1 MPGFDFSNYN
11 RNAALHARGV
21 PLPKATSTGTTIVG
35 CIYDGGVVIAADT
48 RATSGPIVAD
58 KNCEKLHYISP
69 QIWCAGAGTAA
80 DTEFTTAL
88 ISSQL
93 ELHSLSTG
101 RKPRVVTCMTLL
113 KQHLFKYQGYIG
125 AYLVVAGV
133 DPTGTHLFTVH
144 AHGSTDKLPYVTM
157 GSGSLA
163 AMSVFETQWK
173 PTMTKEDAMELC
185 SQAIQA
191 GIFNDLGS
199 GSNVDLAVITA
210 EKTTL
215 HRGHVKPN
223 ERSQKLKNYKFAR
236 GTTAVLNE
244 KIITKDEIGKY
255 VSVEEVETEEM
266 EVDAPRAFAF
276 DLVDRTLW
284 PKLET
289 YRYCTAVVYLHLPAG
304 PSCRILALA
313 KLYGSTWVKRH
324 GVYLFEML
332 VDSDWDG
339 RWAGRQ
345 LNSLRNR
352 WPYEYHMALPIDAAE
367 RRDPTIYENPY
378 WTRFCSNHP
387 HPWAQNALV
396 SCWSASWSSAS
407 SSSGGNIV

>member
-1 MPGFDFSNYN
+1 MTGFDFSNYN

-35 CIYDGGVVIAADT
+35 CIFDGGVVVRTSALLIRQGLTAPSTNSLYHQIAADT

-58 KNCEKLHYISP
+58 KNCEKLHYIAP

-113 KQHLFKYQGYIG
+113 KQHLFRYQGHIG
-125 AYLVVAGV
+125 AYLVVAGC

-173 PTMTKEDAMELC
+173 PSLSEEDAVKLA
-185 SQAIQA
+185 SDAIMA

-199 GSNVDLAVITA
+199 GSNVDVAIITK

-215 HRGHVKPN
+215 KRNFITPN
-223 ERSQKLKNYKFAR
+223 EKGAKLQSYAFPK

-244 KIITKDEIGKY
+244 KIIRKNDIGRY
-255 VSVEEVETEEM
+255 VSVQEVP
-266 EVDAPRAFAF
+266 VD
-276 DLVDRTLW
+276 DGKMDVDT
-284 PKLET
+284 
-289 YRYCTAVVYLHLPAG
+289 
-304 PSCRILALA
+304 
-313 KLYGSTWVKRH
+313 
-324 GVYLFEML
+324 
-332 VDSDWDG
+332 
-339 RWAGRQ
+339 
-345 LNSLRNR
+345 
-352 WPYEYHMALPIDAAE
+352 
-367 RRDPTIYENPY
+367 
-378 WTRFCSNHP
+378 
-387 HPWAQNALV
+387 
-396 SCWSASWSSAS
+396 
-407 SSSGGNIV
+407 

>member
-1 MPGFDFSNYN
+1 MSRSRAASGSRLPTQHCHRHRNGASSQLLDLEGSFEPRHPASCNQRLHASLPNKTKAIDYNAFIRLRPSFLAYRSSRLSIRLVIAANGRPATPTIDDDDDSPALTMPGFDFSNYN
-11 RNAALHARGV
+11 RNVALHAQGI

-35 CIYDGGVVIAADT
+35 CLFDGGVVIAADT

-113 KQHLFKYQGYIG
+113 KQHLFRYQGHIG
-125 AYLVVAGV
+125 AYLVVAGC

-163 AMSVFETQWK
+163 AMSVFETQWTPNLTQEGAVK
-173 PTMTKEDAMELC
+173 LC
-185 SQAIQA
+185 SEAILS

-199 GSNVDLAVITA
+199 GSNVDVAIITKD
-210 EKTTL
+210 KTTL
-215 HRGHVKPN
+215 KRNFIKPN
-223 ERSQKLKNYKFAR
+223 EKSAKLQSYLYPK

-244 KIITKDEIGKY
+244 KIIKKNEIGRY
-255 VSVEEVETEEM
+255 VSVEEVPM
-266 EVDAPRAFAF
+266 EGEKMDVD
-276 DLVDRTLW
+276 L
-284 PKLET
+284 
-289 YRYCTAVVYLHLPAG
+289 
-304 PSCRILALA
+304 
-313 KLYGSTWVKRH
+313 
-324 GVYLFEML
+324 
-332 VDSDWDG
+332 
-339 RWAGRQ
+339 
-345 LNSLRNR
+345 
-352 WPYEYHMALPIDAAE
+352 
-367 RRDPTIYENPY
+367 
-378 WTRFCSNHP
+378 
-387 HPWAQNALV
+387 
-396 SCWSASWSSAS
+396 
-407 SSSGGNIV
+407 